1 MNKTKK
7 KNRKKV
13 DTVKSVNN
21 SIRTS
26 VRKLN
31 PILKS
36 IVGKKVDVAMRDLQ
50 FSAKR
55 ISKDI
60 RKTIGSAVA
69 NAENN
74 FQYDIDNLIVKEA
87 YCGKKIVM
95 KRFRPRAK
103 GRAAPILKPYSSV
116 TIILS
121 EAKQMESHGQK
132 VNPVGF
138 RLGVNSGWDSV
149 WYAKK
154 KDFGNYLIEDFKIR
168 EYIKKNVINSGV
180 AKVMIE
186 RTSNKCYVT
195 IYTSRPGFVIGKKG
209 SDIDKIK
216 NNLSKFTKNEV
227 TLNIKEVKK
236 PETNA
241 YLVAENIAQQLVKRI
256 SYRRAM
262 KRAMQSCIRLG
273 AKGIKVSISGR
284 LGGNEIARTE
294 WLRDGSIPSHT
305 LRADIDYAEAEALT
319 TYGIIG
325 IKVWIY
331 KGEVFAKEFSQ
342 ETNKV
347 TPKEAKE

>member
-36 IVGKKVDVAMRDLQ
+36 IVGKKVDVAIRDLQ

-55 ISKDI
+55 VSKDI

-103 GRAAPILKPYSSV
+103 GRAAPILKPWSTV

-121 EAKQMESHGQK
+121 EVKQMESHG
-132 VNPVGF
+132 
-138 RLGVNSGWDSV
+138 
-149 WYAKK
+149 
-154 KDFGNYLIEDFKIR
+154 
-168 EYIKKNVINSGV
+168 
-180 AKVMIE
+180 
-186 RTSNKCYVT
+186 T
-195 IYTSRPGFVIGKKG
+195 KG
-209 SDIDKIK
+209 
-216 NNLSKFTKNEV
+216 
-227 TLNIKEVKK
+227 
-236 PETNA
+236 
-241 YLVAENIAQQLVKRI
+241 
-256 SYRRAM
+256 
-262 KRAMQSCIRLG
+262 
-273 AKGIKVSISGR
+273 
-284 LGGNEIARTE
+284 
-294 WLRDGSIPSHT
+294 
-305 LRADIDYAEAEALT
+305 
-319 TYGIIG
+319 
-325 IKVWIY
+325 
-331 KGEVFAKEFSQ
+331 
-342 ETNKV
+342 
-347 TPKEAKE
+347 